1 MLNGHREKLS
11 VTFFHFFFWFGHG
24 DRFSFPFLHISFSF
38 RAQSTLLFS
47 LFTHFLFISGT
58 EHASLFPFHTFP
70 FHFGHGER
78 LSFPFDSL
86 SKPNRAQNQSS
97 LKIHS
102 IPQTKTAHE
111 PSIFENNV
119 TLNRFNNNRPFY
131 HYSQRMHKKKAC

>member
-1 MLNGHREKLS
+1 MADLICALLIFADAK
-11 VTFFHFFFWFGHG
+11 
-24 DRFSFPFLHISFSF
+24 
-38 RAQSTLLFS
+38 RAQRRALCYLFSLFLLVRAWRALLFS

-58 EHASLFPFHTFP
+58 EITSLFPFHSFS
-70 FHFGHGER
+70 FHFGHGDR

>member
-1 MLNGHREKLS
+1 VADLICALLIFADAK
-11 VTFFHFFFWFGHG
+11 
-24 DRFSFPFLHISFSF
+24 
-38 RAQSTLLFS
+38 RAQRRALCYLFS
-47 LFTHFLFISGT
+47 LFLFGSGM
-58 EHASLFPFHTFP
+58 ESASLFPFYTFP